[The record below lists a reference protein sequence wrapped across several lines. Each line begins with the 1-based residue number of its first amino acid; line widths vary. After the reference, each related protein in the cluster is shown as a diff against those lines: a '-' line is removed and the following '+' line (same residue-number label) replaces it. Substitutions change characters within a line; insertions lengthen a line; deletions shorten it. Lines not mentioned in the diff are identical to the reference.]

1 MMLRLAYW
9 LACSTDP
16 LLLDALS
23 CLQNTTIQTHTT
35 TMLQI
40 LYGWLQ
46 SWLRQTCATA
56 VLGAQ
61 AMCQHSMPQMYAA
74 KHPCCGSTSGCAAHA
89 TPEKGTVILQHSG
102 LKLLRTTSKCISP
115 LISMA
120 SKLSQA
126 QGMRGK
132 STSNCSSKAGQHTTM
147 SQSPEHHGA

>member
-23 CLQNTTIQTHTT
+23 CLQNTTIQTHIT

-46 SWLRQTCATA
+46 SWLRHTCVTT

-74 KHPCCGSTSGCAAHA
+74 RSPCCGSTNGRAAHA
-89 TPEKGTVILQHSG
+89 TPKKNFE
-102 LKLLRTTSKCISP
+102 IS
-115 LISMA
+115 A
-120 SKLSQA
+120 
-126 QGMRGK
+126 
-132 STSNCSSKAGQHTTM
+132 
-147 SQSPEHHGA
+147 